1 MLRGRAVSLNPKP
14 LNPNPIWGIGSL
26 RQGLADLVII
36 IIMGIV
42 VIIITIIVI
51 IIVVTVV
58 VVILVEMTITV
69 IVVIIIE
76 RTCGKVTALP
86 SGRPIEGALQ
96 AKRHQKVERI

>member
-14 LNPNPIWGIGSL
+14 LNPNPIWGIGSS

-36 IIMGIV
+36 IRIME
-42 VIIITIIVI
+42 IVI
-51 IIVVTVV
+51 IIIIVLIVVTLV
-58 VVILVEMTITV
+58 VVILVEMIVVV
-69 IVVIIIE
+69 IVVIMIE

-96 AKRHQKVERI
+96 AKRHQKV